1 LKVAGAKSLLW
12 KMIIYSL
19 VMLVTGYWGE
29 VVDPGNAAAWG
40 FASGVAYFLIV
51 YEIWIGEAANW
62 QKPPV
67 ETHLLHTKYY
77 VGSYL

>member
-1 LKVAGAKSLLW
+1 L
-12 KMIIYSL
+12 
-19 VMLVTGYWGE
+19 LVTGY
-29 VVDPGNAAAWG
+29 
-40 FASGVAYFLIV
+40 GVRLLILVTQQHGDSPQVLLILIV
-51 YEIWIGEAANW
+51 YEIWIGEAAKNW